1 MQSNSLQSVRMDEEI
16 ITTETAYDA
25 SADLAQAANAVTNTV
40 ERVPAAAEPTTSS
53 SSSIDFDAI
62 IQKLSE
68 TITEYGL
75 NVLAAIAIFIIGRML
90 ANFLTKRVRAI
101 MEAKKVEPSLVGFAS
116 SMIHAGL
123 LVIVV
128 ITALGRLG
136 IQTTSFVAIVGA
148 AGLAIGLALQGS
160 LSNFAAG
167 VLILIF
173 KPYRVGDYVVAGGG
187 EGVIEEI
194 GIFTTT
200 LITLDNRTQI
210 LPNAIATGGVI
221 ENYSKKGTR
230 RLDLVAG
237 VSYSDDLAKVKKILQ
252 GILDDEPRILPE
264 PTPTIGLMEMG
275 DSSINFAFRPWVK
288 VEDYWDLF
296 FDLQEQIKIRFDEEG
311 VTIPFPQ
318 RDVHLLKAE

>member
-1 MQSNSLQSVRMDEEI
+1 MLSQVVITPHLLHIPRMPET
-16 ITTETAYDA
+16 TTE
-25 SADLAQAANAVTNTV
+25 
-40 ERVPAAAEPTTSS
+40 

-62 IQKLSE
+62 LQSCIEAISA
-68 TITEYGL
+68 YGL
-75 NVLAAIAIFIIGRML
+75 KILAALAIFIIGRWI
-90 ANFLTKRVRAI
+90 ANLLTKALRST
-101 MEAKKVEPSLVGFAS
+101 MEKRTVEPSLVGFAS
-116 SMIHAGL
+116 SLTHAAL
-123 LVIVV
+123 LVFVV
-128 ITALGRLG
+128 LAALGQLG
-136 IQTTSFVAIVGA
+136 VQTTSFVAVVGA

-173 KPYRVGDYVVAGGG
+173 KPYKVGDYVVAGGA
-187 EGVIEEI
+187 EGSITEI

-200 LITLDNRTQI
+200 LVTLDNRTQI

-221 ENYSKKGTR
+221 ENYSKQGTR

-237 VSYSDDLAKVKKILQ
+237 VSYGDDIFKVKKVLQ
-252 GILDDEPRILPE
+252 EILDNEPRILPE

-296 FDLQEQIKIRFDEEG
+296 FELQERIKVRFDEENI
-311 VTIPFPQ
+311 TIPFPQ
-318 RDVHLLKAE
+318 RDVHLFKSE

>member
-1 MQSNSLQSVRMDEEI
+1 MSEE
-16 ITTETAYDA
+16 TV
-25 SADLAQAANAVTNTV
+25 ANAVEITAEAV
-40 ERVPAAAEPTTSS
+40 APAAEPANSGAV
-53 SSSIDFDAI
+53 SIDVDAI
-62 IQKLSE
+62 LQKLSE
-68 TITEYGL
+68 VISSYGL
-75 NVLAAIAIFIIGRML
+75 DVLAAIVIFILGRIV
-90 ANFLTKRVRAI
+90 ANFITKTLRKTMTAR
-101 MEAKKVEPSLVGFAS
+101 KVEPSLVGFS
-116 SMIHAGL
+116 CSMAHVAL
-123 LVIVV
+123 MAFVI
-128 ITALGRLG
+128 IAALGKLG
-136 IQTTSFVAIVGA
+136 IQTTSFVAILGA

-221 ENYSKKGTR
+221 ENYTKQGTR

-237 VSYSDDLAKVKKILQ
+237 VSYGDDIKKVKAILKE
-252 GILDDEPRILPE
+252 ILDNEPRILPE
-264 PTPTIGLMEMG
+264 PEPTIGLMEMG

-296 FDLQEQIKIRFDEEG
+296 FELQEKIKTRFDEEG

-318 RDVHLLKAE
+318 RDVHLFKAE

>member
-1 MQSNSLQSVRMDEEI
+1 MPELNTTIESVAHVAAVTSNEV
-16 ITTETAYDA
+16 A
-25 SADLAQAANAVTNTV
+25 SQAAA
-40 ERVPAAAEPTTSS
+40 TSS
-53 SSSIDFDAI
+53 GGMIDLDAI
-62 IQKLSE
+62 LQRL
-68 TITEYGL
+68 TEIVTTYGI
-75 NVLAAIAIFIIGRML
+75 NILAALIIFIVGRFAAGFVTARL
-90 ANFLTKRVRAI
+90 KKV
-101 MEAKKVEPSLVGFAS
+101 MEARKVEASLAGFTC
-116 SMIHAGL
+116 SMVQVGL
-123 LVIVV
+123 LAFVV
-128 ITALGRLG
+128 IAALGKLG

-187 EGVIEEI
+187 EGIIEEI

-221 ENYSKKGTR
+221 ENYTKKGTR

-237 VSYSDDLAKVKKILQ
+237 VSYGDDILKVKAILKE
-252 GILDDEPRILPE
+252 ILDNEPRILPE

-296 FDLQEQIKIRFDEEG
+296 FELQERIKIRFDEEDI
-311 VTIPFPQ
+311 TIPFPQ
-318 RDVHLLKAE
+318 RDVHLFKAE

>member
-1 MQSNSLQSVRMDEEI
+1 MPEE
-16 ITTETAYDA
+16 TVTAATETVVATVTEPA
-25 SADLAQAANAVTNTV
+25 SSG
-40 ERVPAAAEPTTSS
+40 PAT
-53 SSSIDFDAI
+53 IDVDAI
-62 IQKLSE
+62 LQKLSE
-68 TITEYGL
+68 IISTYGIA
-75 NVLAAIAIFIIGRML
+75 VIAAILIFVIGRVVTNL
-90 ANFLTKRVRAI
+90 VTKALRKT
-101 MEAKKVEPSLVGFAS
+101 MERHKVEPSLVGFAC
-116 SMIHAGL
+116 SMTHVGL
-123 LVIVV
+123 MAFVIVA
-128 ITALGRLG
+128 ALSRLG
-136 IQTTSFVAIVGA
+136 IQTTSFVAILGA

-200 LITLDNRTQI
+200 MLTLDNRTQI
-210 LPNAIATGGVI
+210 LPNAVATSGLI
-221 ENYSKKGTR
+221 ENYSKQGTR

-237 VSYSDDLAKVKKILQ
+237 VSYGDDIKKVKAILKE
-252 GILDDEPRILPE
+252 ILDNEPRILPE
-264 PTPTIGLMEMG
+264 PEPTIGLMEMG

-296 FDLQEQIKIRFDEEG
+296 FELQEKIKTRFDEEG

-318 RDVHLLKAE
+318 RDVHLFKAE

>member
-1 MQSNSLQSVRMDEEI
+1 MFSSVGTMEEDNV
-16 ITTETAYDA
+16 TEPVA
-25 SADLAQAANAVTNTV
+25 
-40 ERVPAAAEPTTSS
+40 EAAAT

-62 IQKLSE
+62 VQKLSE

-75 NVLAAIAIFIIGRML
+75 NVVAAIVIFVVGRML
-90 ANFLTKRVRAI
+90 ANFISQRVRKLL
-101 MEAKKVEPSLVGFAS
+101 EARKVEPSLVGFGT
-116 SMIHAGL
+116 SMVHAAL
-123 LVIVV
+123 IVIVV

-148 AGLAIGLALQGS
+148 AGLAVGLALQGS

-173 KPYRVGDYVVAGGG
+173 KPYKVNDYVVAGGA
-187 EGVIEEI
+187 EGIIEEI

-200 LITLDNRTQI
+200 LVTLDNRTQV

-237 VSYSDDLAKVKKILQ
+237 VSYDDDIKKVKQILQ
-252 GILDDEPRILPE
+252 EILDNEPRILPE
-264 PTPTIGLMEMG
+264 PAPTIGLMEMG

-296 FDLQEQIKIRFDEEG
+296 FELQERIKIRFDEEN

-318 RDVHLLKAE
+318 RDVHLFKAE